1 MCMGGSPPP
10 PPPPLPAQAPLPPPA
25 ILETADGGS
34 ATTKAIQSNR
44 GRRSLMID
52 STQTA
57 TGLTGSG
64 LSIPTT

>member
-1 MCMGGSPPP
+1 MCMSSPSAPAA
-10 PPPPLPAQAPLPPPA
+10 PPPLPAQAPLPPPA

-64 LSIPTT
+64 LNIPT